1 LELALNLLARKADN
15 FLVDHVPGSAKGK
28 MKILTIGSVALAGL
42 CLIFVGASAPLAS
55 MGESRPEDT
64 IPLGNGPALES
75 GVNDDH
81 ERPFDIMQDI
91 GRAQEF
97 LQDKTAGYSEE
108 LEQNTRVFR
117 DRQGRKREKVVWEKV
132 VKPNFL
138 LAVENLTERKIW
150 PVRIT
155 SKGCVTNG
163 FEVTKCRA
171 NGVGSRFEVE
181 YPEHMAV
188 LALRTMVHSDG
199 KSYKEVVYT
208 PYSPEIDTR
217 QVRKAGL
224 DYLMRQIECAYKDL
238 RMRNVKLVGFRR
250 LEAQVTPTE
259 VALVL
264 SIIEHIDPLRFKNCP
279 EGHETALVHEVLALI
294 GANTVNAYAYSKS
307 PAGAR
312 GLFQFI
318 PKTYRRVR
326 EKYPTAHLNG
336 RFVPGCNDHVNAA
349 KASLLLFDS
358 DLGDVSRKWLFS
370 LRKNVRAAGLYLAAA
385 YNCGSKRVE
394 ESAKECGNQWTC
406 RLPEETKTYLKKF
419 DVVWDMRKTLDR

>member
-1 LELALNLLARKADN
+1 
-15 FLVDHVPGSAKGK
+15 

-42 CLIFVGASAPLAS
+42 CLTFVGASAPLAS
-55 MGESRPEDT
+55 IGESRPEDA
-64 IPLGNGPALES
+64 IPSGSEPALES
-75 GVNDDH
+75 GVSDDH
-81 ERPFDIMQDI
+81 ERPFDIMQEI
-91 GRAQEF
+91 RRAQEF

-108 LEQNTRVFR
+108 PEQKTRVFR
-117 DRQGRKREKVVWEKV
+117 DKHGRKKEKVVWEKV

-138 LAVENLTERKIW
+138 LAVEDLRERKIS
-150 PVRIT
+150 PGSVT
-155 SKGCVTNG
+155 SG

-181 YPEHMAV
+181 HPEHMAV

-208 PYSPEIDTR
+208 PYSPEIDTW

-224 DYLMRQIECAYKDL
+224 DYLMHQIECAYKDL
-238 RMRNVKLVGFRR
+238 KMSNVRLGGFRR

-264 SIIEHIDPLRFKNCP
+264 SIIEHIDPLRFKSCP
-279 EGHETALVHEVLALI
+279 EGQETALVHEVLALI
-294 GANTVNAYAYSKS
+294 GANTINAYAYSKS
-307 PAGAR
+307 SAGAR

-318 PKTYRRVR
+318 PKTYERIR
-326 EKYPTAHLNG
+326 EKYPTAHLNR
-336 RFVPGCNDHVNAA
+336 RFVAGCNDHVNAA

-358 DLGDVSRKWLFS
+358 DLADASRKWLLS
-370 LRKNVRAAGLYLAAA
+370 LRKNVRAVGLYLAAA

-394 ESAKECGNQWTC
+394 ESARGCGNQWTC

-419 DVVWDMRKTLDR
+419 DVVWDMRKALDR

>member
-1 LELALNLLARKADN
+1 
-15 FLVDHVPGSAKGK
+15 

-42 CLIFVGASAPLAS
+42 CLTFVGASAPLAS
-55 MGESRPEDT
+55 IGESRPEDA
-64 IPLGNGPALES
+64 IPSGSEPALES
-75 GVNDDH
+75 GVSDDH
-81 ERPFDIMQDI
+81 ERPFDIMQEI
-91 GRAQEF
+91 RRAQEF

-108 LEQNTRVFR
+108 PEQKTRVFR
-117 DRQGRKREKVVWEKV
+117 DKHGRKKEKVVWEKV

-138 LAVENLTERKIW
+138 LAVEDLRERKIS
-150 PVRIT
+150 PGSVT
-155 SKGCVTNG
+155 SG

-181 YPEHMAV
+181 HPEHMAV

-208 PYSPEIDTR
+208 PYSPEIDTW

-224 DYLMRQIECAYKDL
+224 DYLMHQIECAYKDL
-238 RMRNVKLVGFRR
+238 KMSNVRLGGFRR

-264 SIIEHIDPLRFKNCP
+264 SIIEHIDPLRFKSCP
-279 EGHETALVHEVLALI
+279 EGQETALVHEVLALI
-294 GANTVNAYAYSKS
+294 GANTINAYAYSKS
-307 PAGAR
+307 SAGAR

-318 PKTYRRVR
+318 PKTYERIR
-326 EKYPTAHLNG
+326 EKYPTAHLNR
-336 RFVPGCNDHVNAA
+336 RFVAGCNDHVNAA

-358 DLGDVSRKWLFS
+358 DLADASRKWLLS
-370 LRKNVRAAGLYLAAA
+370 LRKNVRAVGLYLAAA

-419 DVVWDMRKTLDR
+419 DVVWDMRKALDR